1 MGLYKGYKL
10 KEVTKSQRLEVRM
23 TEAEAAIL
31 DHCSKELNLNRT
43 QVLLLGLEMVKKSI
57 KEK

>member
-10 KEVTKSQRLEVRM
+10 KETTKTQRFELRL
-23 TEAEAAIL
+23 TTNEATIL
-31 DHCSKELNLNRT
+31 NNCSKELHLTRT
-43 QVLLLGLEMVKKSI
+43 QVLLLGLEMVSKTT

>member
-10 KEVTKSQRLEVRM
+10 KEVTKSQRFEVRM
-23 TEAEAAIL
+23 TEEEAAVL